1 MLVTNK
7 QEGLFTPSLRYA
19 DRWIQRLSNDGFHTK
34 RRKQNI
40 ENAVIDA
47 KCARVHFPHYRNTQ
61 GGHILAKMKFPVFSL
76 SFPCVTKI
84 FPVLFLRKN

>member
-1 MLVTNK
+1 MLIGQLVF
-7 QEGLFTPSLRYA
+7 LFTINKYN
-19 DRWIQRLSNDGFHTK
+19 LS
-34 RRKQNI
+34 
-40 ENAVIDA
+40 VW
-47 KCARVHFPHYRNTQ
+47 CHFLSGCLVQ